1 MRLKS
6 MLFILILLI
15 LIFSQETNGE
25 TIKRKDPLLA
35 GVLSWYM
42 AGLGQ
47 IYAGEY
53 LKGTIFWV
61 IDYTLYISAILTVA
75 DINFSAN
82 KDIGFQINIKPK
94 EYISAKQKTIAI
106 SLSVGYV
113 VFHIYNIIDAIKTV
127 RKNNLKIQKLN
138 PKHSFFLDFRK
149 DRNNSYFSLN
159 YKI

>member
-1 MRLKS
+1 MKS
-6 MLFILILLI
+6 RIIIILLVL
-15 LIFSQETNGE
+15 LIFSQKGSSEV
-25 TIKRKDPLLA
+25 IKRKDPLLA

-53 LKGTIFWV
+53 VKGTVFWV

-127 RKNNLKIQKLN
+127 RKNNLKIQKIRRE
-138 PKHSFFLDFRK
+138 HSFFLDFES
-149 DRNNSYFSLN
+149 DGNNNYFSLN